1 MSEISMVAL
10 AVFAGFML
18 GAVFFGG
25 LWWTIQRGF
34 ASAQPAVWF
43 SSSLLLRTTMTLG
56 GFLFVTHGDWR
67 RMVGCLA
74 GFLIARFLILRFSR
88 GTSPIEEGAS

>member
-1 MSEISMVAL
+1 MSEMSMVIL
-10 AVFAGFML
+10 AVLAGFML

-43 SSSLLLRTTMTLG
+43 SGSLILRTATTLG
-56 GFLFVTHGDWR
+56 GFYFVSHGDWR
-67 RMVGCLA
+67 RLVGCLA

-88 GTSPIEEGAS
+88 GTPPLEQGTS